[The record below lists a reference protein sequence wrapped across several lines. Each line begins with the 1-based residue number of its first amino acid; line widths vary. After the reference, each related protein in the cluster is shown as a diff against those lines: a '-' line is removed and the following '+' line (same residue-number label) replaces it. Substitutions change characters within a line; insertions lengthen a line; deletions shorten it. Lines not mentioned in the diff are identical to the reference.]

1 MNADTLPVEL
11 RSALAQLARTP
22 RLLVACDYDG
32 TLAPIVDD
40 PDQALPHPE
49 SVAALRSLAKLP
61 ATTVAVVSGRA
72 LRDLAALTGL
82 SQEVHLIGSHGA
94 EFEAELADALGP
106 EARALHEKLHA
117 ELSKLV
123 NRRPGVALEVK
134 PASIAVHV
142 REAPPEVGDAV
153 LAAVRD
159 GPAGWDGVHVT
170 EGKAVIELAVVRTDK
185 GAALDLVRE
194 RVGATA
200 VVFLGDDVTDEKAFA
215 RLAGAD
221 VGVKVGPGETA
232 AGYRVP
238 RTEDV
243 TAVLALL
250 LEQRQPW

>member
-1 MNADTLPVEL
+1 MTDDSLPAEL

-40 PDQALPHPE
+40 PDRALPHPE
-49 SVAALRSLAKLP
+49 SVAALRALAALP

-72 LRDLAALTGL
+72 FRDLVALSGL

-94 EFEAELADALGP
+94 EFEAGFADALGS
-106 EARALHEKLHA
+106 EARALHEKLRA
-117 ELSKLV
+117 ELSRLAD
-123 NRRPGVALEVK
+123 RPGVGLEVK

-153 LAAVRD
+153 LATVRD
-159 GPAGWDGVHVT
+159 GPVGWDGVHVT

-238 RTEDV
+238 GTEDV

-250 LEQRQPW
+250 LEQRQPS

>member
-1 MNADTLPVEL
+1 MTDETVPAEL

-40 PDQALPHPE
+40 PDRALPHPE
-49 SVAALRSLAKLP
+49 SVAALRSLAALP
-61 ATTVAVVSGRA
+61 ASTVAVVSGRA
-72 LRDLAALTGL
+72 FRDLAALTGL
-82 SQEVHLIGSHGA
+82 SQDVHLIGSHGA
-94 EFEAELADALGP
+94 EFEAGLADALGP
-106 EARALHEKLHA
+106 EARALHEKLRA
-117 ELSKLV
+117 ELSRLAD
-123 NRRPGVALEVK
+123 RPGVGLEVK

-142 REAPPEVGDAV
+142 REAPPEVGEAV

-170 EGKAVIELAVVRTDK
+170 EGKAVIELAVVHTDK

-194 RVGATA
+194 RVDATA

-250 LEQRQPW
+250 LELRQPP